1 MHTDGG
7 RRALQSDS
15 DLVLGAAVGGRH
27 NGRVLSNDEDVA
39 VSNRFWERP
48 GIRMGIR
55 QLGGSERGV
64 SRARCSGQLVQ
75 GLPATSLAVC
85 RGPGR
90 LDCPISICVVPTTFD
105 SRRVSGGACARTA
118 RTAAG
123 PERAT
128 VAVVRTTVVRDSI
141 SKRRTEFLI

>member
-1 MHTDGG
+1 MLTDGG

-39 VSNRFWERP
+39 VSNRLWERP

-85 RGPGR
+85 RGPER
-90 LDCPISICVVPTTFD
+90 LDGPISICVVPTTFD
-105 SRRVSGGACARTA
+105 SRRVNRWDVCAQRGRRGAAPVARVTRGASGL
-118 RTAAG
+118 
-123 PERAT
+123 E
-128 VAVVRTTVVRDSI
+128 
-141 SKRRTEFLI
+141 

>member
-1 MHTDGG
+1 MLTDGG

-39 VSNRFWERP
+39 VSNRLWERP

-85 RGPGR
+85 RGPER
-90 LDCPISICVVPTTFD
+90 LDGPISICVVPTTFD
-105 SRRVSGGACARTA
+105 SRRVNRWGVCAPAPAAA
-118 RTAAG
+118 RG
-123 PERAT
+123 R
-128 VAVVRTTVVRDSI
+128 VAREVTRVRRDSN
-141 SKRRTEFLI
+141 RV